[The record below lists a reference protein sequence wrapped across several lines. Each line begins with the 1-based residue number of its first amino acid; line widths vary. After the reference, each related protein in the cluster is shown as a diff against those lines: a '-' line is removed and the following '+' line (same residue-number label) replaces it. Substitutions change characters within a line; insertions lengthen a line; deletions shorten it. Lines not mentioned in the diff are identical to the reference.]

1 MKNHK
6 NLNEMMK
13 TCGMQINEKGEII
26 IIGER
31 DGKEYKIG
39 QARQRI
45 VSKKELTK
53 FAKKASTNKREREKR
68 VKKNQLT

>member
-13 TCGMQINEKGEII
+13 TCGMRINEKGEII

-39 QARQRI
+39 QAKKRI
-45 VSKKELTK
+45 VSKEELTQ
-53 FAKKASTNKREREKR
+53 FAKKASTNKRES
-68 VKKNQLT
+68 